1 MRALNNIVA
10 IVASVAQVIDT
21 NSYPQG
27 RRSKMKP
34 EYHSVNDR
42 STTEYHSESDLPVM
56 MTIQELAKFLRVSR
70 NTAYSFVN
78 TGVIP
83 SVKIG
88 RQTRIYREDVIR
100 FVQRSQA

>member
-1 MRALNNIVA
+1 MNYEYD
-10 IVASVAQVIDT
+10 SVI
-21 NSYPQG
+21 
-27 RRSKMKP
+27 
-34 EYHSVNDR
+34 DR
-42 STTEYHSESDLPVM
+42 STIEYHSESDLPVM

>member
-1 MRALNNIVA
+1 MN
-10 IVASVAQVIDT
+10 
-21 NSYPQG
+21 Y
-27 RRSKMKP
+27 
-34 EYHSVNDR
+34 EYDSVNDR

-100 FVQRSQA
+100 FVQRSQS

>member
-1 MRALNNIVA
+1 MN
-10 IVASVAQVIDT
+10 
-21 NSYPQG
+21 Y
-27 RRSKMKP
+27 
-34 EYHSVNDR
+34 EYDSVNDR
-42 STTEYHSESDLPVM
+42 STIEYHSESDLPVM

>member
-1 MRALNNIVA
+1 MN
-10 IVASVAQVIDT
+10 
-21 NSYPQG
+21 Y
-27 RRSKMKP
+27 
-34 EYHSVNDR
+34 EYDSVNDR
-42 STTEYHSESDLPVM
+42 STIEYHSESDLPVM
-56 MTIQELAKFLRVSR
+56 MTIQELARFLRVSR

>member
-1 MRALNNIVA
+1 MN
-10 IVASVAQVIDT
+10 
-21 NSYPQG
+21 Y
-27 RRSKMKP
+27 
-34 EYHSVNDR
+34 EYDSVNDR
-42 STTEYHSESDLPVM
+42 STIEYHSESDLPVM
-56 MTIQELAKFLRVSR
+56 MTIQELARFLRVSR

-100 FVQRSQA
+100 FVQRSQS

>member
-1 MRALNNIVA
+1 
-10 IVASVAQVIDT
+10 
-21 NSYPQG
+21 
-27 RRSKMKP
+27 MKP
-34 EYHSVNDR
+34 GYSSMDELP
-42 STTEYHSESDLPVM
+42 TTEYHSESELPIM

-83 SVKIG
+83 SIKVG

-100 FVQRSQA
+100 FVNRSQA

>member
-1 MRALNNIVA
+1 MN
-10 IVASVAQVIDT
+10 
-21 NSYPQG
+21 Y
-27 RRSKMKP
+27 
-34 EYHSVNDR
+34 EYDSVNDR
-42 STTEYHSESDLPVM
+42 STIEYHSESDLPVM

-83 SVKIG
+83 PVKIG

>member
-1 MRALNNIVA
+1 MNYEYD
-10 IVASVAQVIDT
+10 SVI
-21 NSYPQG
+21 
-27 RRSKMKP
+27 
-34 EYHSVNDR
+34 DR
-42 STTEYHSESDLPVM
+42 STIEYHSESDLPVM
-56 MTIQELAKFLRVSR
+56 MTIQELARFLRVSR

-100 FVQRSQA
+100 FVQRSQS

>member
-1 MRALNNIVA
+1 MN
-10 IVASVAQVIDT
+10 
-21 NSYPQG
+21 Y
-27 RRSKMKP
+27 
-34 EYHSVNDR
+34 EYDSVNDR

-56 MTIQELAKFLRVSR
+56 MTIQELARFLRVSR

-100 FVQRSQA
+100 FVQRSQS